1 MNATSPMPASWT
13 RSPHTA
19 HRAAPPLPAPL
30 PRRTTSATPTSTPNA
45 GPVQGAQT
53 PREQMPPVMR
63 DAFDREMARIAGA
76 SAAAPDAPAG
86 GGPPG
91 DGAGMLCP
99 TCEKKLPA
107 PVAGEGAFSVCPYC
121 RKMLPQ
127 GEDAAAASR
136 LNAAGRAYAKR
147 IGCDLAL
154 FAQRCEVDSAARALY
169 LVS

>member
-13 RSPHTA
+13 RSPHA
-19 HRAAPPLPAPL
+19 APRSAPPLPAPA
-30 PRRTTSATPTSTPNA
+30 PRRATPTSTPNA